1 MQEQNIMDFNQIPKD
16 KREAFEGE
24 QENDQDWE
32 DNDGADVNV
41 DFQFYDPSPDHFH
54 AVKNLVNT
62 YLDGASFKSSELT
75 ELIVSQ
81 VQLGTMVGI
90 EDAETEQESKRRIAL
105 NN

>member
-1 MQEQNIMDFNQIPKD
+1 MESNDSNNLKKQLISKKRQHEQFKDDEQEMNEQEDDQMQEQNIMDFNQIPKE

-54 AVKNLVNT
+54 AV
-62 YLDGASFKSSELT
+62 
-75 ELIVSQ
+75 
-81 VQLGTMVGI
+81 
-90 EDAETEQESKRRIAL
+90 
-105 NN
+105 